1 MSWESGRKKG
11 REGLQRLSEYWK
23 RASVKLLPGKW
34 GEDGGG

>member
-1 MSWESGRKKG
+1 MSRESGRKKDV
-11 REGLQRLSEYWK
+11 GLQRLSEYWK